1 MPVYIENSGDL
12 VGCYHSG
19 TTTNEQTRKDRATH
33 YSVNG
38 PWKAEMSNFLSGS
51 SHLFQQI
58 EKRLPI
64 HFCLPQQKREDVAA
78 NRIQDQ
84 TRLKR

>member
-1 MPVYIENSGDL
+1 MPVYVKQKGDF
-12 VGCYHSG
+12 VECHHSG
-19 TTTNEQTRKDRATH
+19 TTTNKQTRKDRAT
-33 YSVNG
+33 YSANG

-64 HFCLPQQKREDVAA
+64 HFCLPQKKREDIAD